1 VLFQGEWKL
10 NGAWIFEMWKEKK
23 EGLSKEPLGAKTR
36 CENKTKKQL

>member
-1 VLFQGEWKL
+1 MGLGYSTSGK
-10 NGAWIFEMWKEKK
+10 KKK